1 MRLVRLTTHATTLPT
16 EGWWDNMITSS
27 ALRTVRQQIRGQLRI
42 MTFEESGAT
51 PSRTAYSTRWHRH
64 IYRNIFGIVA
74 GVCALFVA
82 LTTVAMLLY
91 PGGTLP
97 VRFTHGYLFFLNTF
111 SDLGQIHTQSGA
123 SNFPSMVLFSTAMA
137 MVGVGLGAFFV
148 IFARF
153 FGSRAPSPW
162 ARRVNMLATAVGI
175 AAAICFIGVG
185 ATPHDLLYVQHQAF
199 TQWAF
204 RLLLGAV
211 MLEIVAIRL
220 SRGIPASLLR
230 VNVAFV
236 IILFGYLL
244 LMFYG
249 PAPVDRLGDEIH
261 AVAQKLIVY
270 TAVTTIFVQALLL
283 RTHMVWPLRPAVA
296 AQESLVAPEQ

>member
-1 MRLVRLTTHATTLPT
+1 M
-16 EGWWDNMITSS
+16 
-27 ALRTVRQQIRGQLRI
+27 
-42 MTFEESGAT
+42 
-51 PSRTAYSTRWHRH
+51 
-64 IYRNIFGIVA
+64 YRNVFGIVA

-82 LTTVAMLLY
+82 FTTSAMFLY
-91 PGGTLP
+91 PGGALP
-97 VRFTHGYLFFLNTF
+97 APFSHGYLFFLNTF
-111 SDLGQIHTQSGA
+111 SDLGQTHTQSGA
-123 SNFPSMVLFSTAMA
+123 ANLPSMTLFATAMA
-137 MVGVGLGAFFV
+137 LVGLGLAAFFV
-148 IFARF
+148 VFARF
-153 FGSRAPSPW
+153 FASRSSSPW
-162 ARRVNMLATAVGI
+162 ALRLNLLATAVGI

-185 ATPHDLLYVQHQAF
+185 ATPHDLFYVQHQAF

-211 MLEIVAIRL
+211 TLEIFAIRL
-220 SRGIPASLLR
+220 TPGIPSSLLR

-296 AQESLVAPEQ
+296 AQESLIAPER